1 MKVDKTDSIFEGG
14 RKLPIMEDFYT
25 LQGEGY
31 NMGEAAY
38 FVRIG
43 GCDVGCSWCD
53 TKQSWN
59 ARLFHQIEIE
69 DIISKAASVP
79 AKTIVV
85 TGGEPSLYPLEYF
98 TSRLKEEGV
107 KTMIETSGAY
117 ELTGEWDW
125 ICLSPKKQLPPL
137 QQNLDCAD
145 ELKVII
151 QKKEDIE
158 WAEENA
164 AKVSEN
170 CLLFLQ
176 PEWSKKDEVIDSLTN
191 YVMSNTKWRVS
202 LQAHKYMKIP

>member
-1 MKVDKTDSIFEGG
+1 M
-14 RKLPIMEDFYT
+14 KLPIMEDFYT

-31 NMGEAAY
+31 NMGKAAY

-59 ARLFHQIEIE
+59 AKLFPPIAID
-69 DIISKAASVP
+69 DIIDKAAETP

-85 TGGEPSLYPLEYF
+85 TGGEPSLYPLDYF
-98 TSRLKEEGV
+98 TDRLRAAGV
-107 KTMIETSGAY
+107 KTMVETSGAY
-117 ELTGEWDW
+117 ELTGKWDW
-125 ICLSPKKQLPPL
+125 VCLSPKKQSPPL
-137 QQNLDCAD
+137 QQNLDQAD

-151 QKKEDIE
+151 QKEEDLK

-164 AKVSEN
+164 KKVNPE

-176 PEWSKKDEVIDSLTN
+176 PEWSKRDEIMDTLTG
-191 YVMSNTKWRVS
+191 YVMANTRWSIS
-202 LQAHKYMKIP
+202 LQAHKYMRIP

>member
-1 MKVDKTDSIFEGG
+1 MKIDKTNPIFEGG
-14 RKLPIMEDFYT
+14 KKLPIMEDFYT

-31 NMGEAAY
+31 NMGKAAY

-59 ARLFHQIEIE
+59 ARLFPPVAIEN
-69 DIISKAASVP
+69 IIIKAASMP

-85 TGGEPSLYPLEYF
+85 TGGEPSLYPLDYL
-98 TSRLKEEGV
+98 TDRLRGENV
-107 KTMIETSGAY
+107 KTMVETSGAY
-117 ELTGEWDW
+117 ELTGKWDW
-125 ICLSPKKQLPPL
+125 ICLSPKKQSPPL
-137 QQNLDCAD
+137 QQNLDRAD

-151 QKKEDIE
+151 QKEEDLI

-164 AKVSEN
+164 AKVSPE

-176 PEWSKKDEVIDSLTN
+176 PEWSKKEEIIDILTN
-191 YVMSNTKWRVS
+191 YAMENIRWSIS

>member
-1 MKVDKTDSIFEGG
+1 VKIDKTDKIFEGG

-31 NMGEAAY
+31 NMGKAAY

-43 GCDVGCSWCD
+43 GCDVGCAWCD

-59 ARLFHQIEIE
+59 AKLFPPIAID
-69 DIISKAASVP
+69 DIIAKAAGTP

-85 TGGEPSLYPLEYF
+85 TGGEPSLYPLDYLTE
-98 TSRLKEEGV
+98 RLREACV
-107 KTMIETSGAY
+107 KTMVETSGAY
-117 ELTGEWDW
+117 DLTGKWDW
-125 ICLSPKKQLPPL
+125 VCLSPKKQSPPL
-137 QQNLDCAD
+137 QQNLNRAD

-151 QKKEDIE
+151 QKEEDLK

-164 AKVSEN
+164 SKVNPE

-176 PEWSKKDEVIDSLTN
+176 PEWSKRDEIMDTLTN
-191 YVMSNTKWRVS
+191 YVMTNNQWSIS

>member
-1 MKVDKTDSIFEGG
+1 MKIDKSDQIFEGG

-31 NMGEAAY
+31 NMGKAAY

-59 ARLFHQIEIE
+59 AKLFPPVDIE
-69 DIISKAASVP
+69 DIISKATNMP

-85 TGGEPSLYPLEYF
+85 TGGEPSLYPLDYF
-98 TSRLKEEGV
+98 TDRLRREGV
-107 KTMIETSGAY
+107 KTMVETSGAY
-117 ELTGEWDW
+117 ELTGTWDW
-125 ICLSPKKQLPPL
+125 VCLSPKKQSPPL
-137 QQNLDCAD
+137 QQNLDRAD

-151 QKKEDIE
+151 QKEEDLR
-158 WAEENA
+158 WAEANA
-164 AKVSEN
+164 SKVNPE

-176 PEWSKKDEVIDSLTN
+176 PEWSKRDEIMDTLTN
-191 YVMSNTKWRVS
+191 YVMANTQWSIS
-202 LQAHKYMKIP
+202 LQAHKYMRIP

>member
-1 MKVDKTDSIFEGG
+1 MKIDKSDQIFEGG

-31 NMGEAAY
+31 NMGKAAY

-59 ARLFHQIEIE
+59 ARLFPPVAIE
-69 DIISKAASVP
+69 DIISKATNMP

-85 TGGEPSLYPLEYF
+85 TGGEPSLYPLDYF
-98 TSRLKEEGV
+98 TDRLRREGV
-107 KTMIETSGAY
+107 KTMVETSGAY
-117 ELTGEWDW
+117 ELTGTWDW
-125 ICLSPKKQLPPL
+125 VCLSPKKQSPPL
-137 QQNLDCAD
+137 QQNLDRAD

-151 QKKEDIE
+151 QKEEDLR
-158 WAEENA
+158 WAEANA
-164 AKVSEN
+164 SKVNPE

-176 PEWSKKDEVIDSLTN
+176 PEWSKRDEIMDTLTN
-191 YVMSNTKWRVS
+191 YVMANTQWSIS
-202 LQAHKYMKIP
+202 LQAHKYMRIP

>member
-1 MKVDKTDSIFEGG
+1 MKIDKTNPIFEGG
-14 RKLPIMEDFYT
+14 KRLPIMEDFYT
-25 LQGEGY
+25 LQGEGF
-31 NMGEAAY
+31 NMGKAAY

-59 ARLFHQIEIE
+59 ARLFPPVAIEK
-69 DIISKAASVP
+69 IIIKAASIP

-85 TGGEPSLYPLEYF
+85 TGGEPSLYPLDYF
-98 TSRLKEEGV
+98 TDRLRGENV
-107 KTMIETSGAY
+107 KTMVETSGAY
-117 ELTGEWDW
+117 ELTGKWDW
-125 ICLSPKKQLPPL
+125 ICLSPKKQSPPL
-137 QQNLDCAD
+137 QLNLDRAD

-151 QKKEDIE
+151 QKEEDLI

-164 AKVSEN
+164 AKVSPE

-176 PEWSKKDEVIDSLTN
+176 PEWSKKEEIIDILTN
-191 YVMSNTKWRVS
+191 YAMENIRWSIS

>member
-1 MKVDKTDSIFEGG
+1 MKIDKTNPIFEGG
-14 RKLPIMEDFYT
+14 KKLPIMEDFYT

-31 NMGEAAY
+31 NMGKAAY

-59 ARLFHQIEIE
+59 ARLFPPVAIEN
-69 DIISKAASVP
+69 IIIKAASMP

-85 TGGEPSLYPLEYF
+85 TGGEPSLYPLGYF
-98 TSRLKEEGV
+98 TDRLREENV
-107 KTMIETSGAY
+107 KTMVETSGAY
-117 ELTGEWDW
+117 ELTGKWDW
-125 ICLSPKKQLPPL
+125 ICLSPKKQSPPL
-137 QQNLDCAD
+137 QQNLDRAD

-151 QKKEDIE
+151 QKEEDLI

-164 AKVSEN
+164 AKVSPE

-176 PEWSKKDEVIDSLTN
+176 PEWSKKEEIIDILTN
-191 YVMSNTKWRVS
+191 YAMENIRWSIS

>member
-1 MKVDKTDSIFEGG
+1 MIDKSDNIFEGG
-14 RKLPIMEDFYT
+14 KKLPVMEDFYT

-31 NMGEAAY
+31 HMGKAAY

-59 ARLFHQIEIE
+59 ADLFPPVSVEDVIER
-69 DIISKAASVP
+69 ACTTP

-85 TGGEPSLYPLEYF
+85 TGGEPSLYPLDFF
-98 TSRLKEEGV
+98 TETLKKRGI
-107 KTMIETSGAY
+107 KTMVETSGAY
-117 ELTGEWDW
+117 ELTGTWDW
-125 ICLSPKKQLPPL
+125 VCLSPKKNAPPL
-137 QQNLDCAD
+137 EENLKKAN

-151 QKKEDIE
+151 QKPEDLM

-164 AKVSEN
+164 AKVNPE
-170 CLLFLQ
+170 CLLYLQ
-176 PEWSKKDEVIDSLTN
+176 PEWKVSEQIMDTLTN
-191 YVMSNTKWRVS
+191 YVMENTQWAIS

>member
-1 MKVDKTDSIFEGG
+1 VKISKEDKIFEGG
-14 RKLPIMEDFYT
+14 RKLPIMENFYT

-31 NMGEAAY
+31 NMGKAAY

-59 ARLFHQIEIE
+59 AKLFPPIPI
-69 DIISKAASVP
+69 DGIIATAAGTP

-85 TGGEPSLYPLEYF
+85 TGGEPSLYPLDYF
-98 TSRLKEEGV
+98 TEKLREASV
-107 KTMIETSGAY
+107 KTMVETSGAY
-117 ELTGEWDW
+117 DLTGKWDW

-137 QQNLDCAD
+137 QQNLDRAD

-151 QKKEDIE
+151 QKVEDLK

-164 AKVSEN
+164 AKVNSS

-176 PEWSKKDEVIDSLTN
+176 PEWSKRDEIMDSLTN
-191 YVMSNTKWRVS
+191 YVMANTKWSIS
-202 LQAHKYMKIP
+202 LQAHKYMRIP

>member
-1 MKVDKTDSIFEGG
+1 
-14 RKLPIMEDFYT
+14 MEDFYT
-25 LQGEGY
+25 LQGEGF
-31 NMGEAAY
+31 NMGQAAY

-59 ARLFHQIEIE
+59 ARLFPPVAIE
-69 DIISKAASVP
+69 DVISKAASIP

-85 TGGEPSLYPLEYF
+85 TGGEPSLYPLEYL
-98 TSRLKEEGV
+98 TSRLKEKGV
-107 KTMIETSGAY
+107 KTMVETSGAY

-125 ICLSPKKQLPPL
+125 ICLSPKKQSPPL

-151 QKKEDIE
+151 QKEEDIE

-164 AKVSEN
+164 AKVGKN

-176 PEWSKKDEVIDSLTN
+176 PEWSKKDEIIDSLTN
-191 YVMSNTKWRVS
+191 YVMSNTKWRIS

>member
-1 MKVDKTDSIFEGG
+1 VKIDKSDQIFEGG

-31 NMGEAAY
+31 NMGKAAY

-59 ARLFHQIEIE
+59 ARLFPPVAIE
-69 DIISKAASVP
+69 DIISKATNMP

-85 TGGEPSLYPLEYF
+85 TGGEPSLYPLDYF
-98 TSRLKEEGV
+98 TDRLRREGV
-107 KTMIETSGAY
+107 KTMVETSGAY
-117 ELTGEWDW
+117 ELTGTWDW
-125 ICLSPKKQLPPL
+125 VCLSPKKQSPPL
-137 QQNLDCAD
+137 QQNLDRAD

-151 QKKEDIE
+151 QKEEDLR
-158 WAEENA
+158 WAEANA
-164 AKVSEN
+164 SKVNPE

-176 PEWSKKDEVIDSLTN
+176 PEWSKRDEIMDTLTN
-191 YVMSNTKWRVS
+191 YVMANTQWSIS
-202 LQAHKYMKIP
+202 LQAHKYMRIP

>member
-1 MKVDKTDSIFEGG
+1 MKIDKSDQIFEGG

-31 NMGEAAY
+31 NMGKAAY

-59 ARLFHQIEIE
+59 ARLFPPVAIE
-69 DIISKAASVP
+69 DIISKATNLP

-85 TGGEPSLYPLEYF
+85 TGGEPSLYPLDYF
-98 TSRLKEEGV
+98 TDRLRREGV
-107 KTMIETSGAY
+107 KTMVETSGAY
-117 ELTGEWDW
+117 ELTGTWDW
-125 ICLSPKKQLPPL
+125 VCLSPKKQSPPL
-137 QQNLDCAD
+137 QQNLDRAD

-151 QKKEDIE
+151 QKEEDLR
-158 WAEENA
+158 WAEANA
-164 AKVSEN
+164 SKVNPE

-176 PEWSKKDEVIDSLTN
+176 PEWSKRDEIMDTLTN
-191 YVMSNTKWRVS
+191 YVMANTQWSIS
-202 LQAHKYMKIP
+202 LQAHKYMRIP

>member
-1 MKVDKTDSIFEGG
+1 MKIDKTDSIFEGG

-31 NMGEAAY
+31 NMGKAAY

-59 ARLFHQIEIE
+59 AKLFPPVAIEEIIE
-69 DIISKAASVP
+69 KAANTP

-85 TGGEPSLYPLEYF
+85 TGGEPSLYPLDYF
-98 TSRLKEEGV
+98 TDRLRREGV
-107 KTMIETSGAY
+107 KTMVETSGAY
-117 ELTGEWDW
+117 ELTGTWDW
-125 ICLSPKKQLPPL
+125 VCLSPKKQSPPL
-137 QQNLDCAD
+137 QHNLDRAD

-151 QKKEDIE
+151 QKEEDLK

-164 AKVSEN
+164 SKVNPE

-176 PEWSKKDEVIDSLTN
+176 PEWSKRDEIMDTLTN
-191 YVMSNTKWRVS
+191 YVMANTKWSIS